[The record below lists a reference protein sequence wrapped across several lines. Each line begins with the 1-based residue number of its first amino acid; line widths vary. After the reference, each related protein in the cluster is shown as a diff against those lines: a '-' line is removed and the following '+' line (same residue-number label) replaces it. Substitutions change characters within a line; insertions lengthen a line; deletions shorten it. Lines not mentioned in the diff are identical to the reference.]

1 MQALYAHTFGSH
13 QPQSEDL
20 SKILA
25 CLAKIDKIIQKNAPK
40 WPLTKINKIDL
51 SILRATIWELLY
63 RPKTPPRVTIDEA
76 IELAKEFGT
85 QSSSSFVNGV
95 LGSIVKKL
103 KIIPQNKNDPKTTG
117 PAKKTSHKIQKS

>member
-1 MQALYAHTFGSH
+1 MQALYAHTFGNQ
-13 QPQSEDL
+13 QPQSKDL
-20 SKILA
+20 SKIQAHLT
-25 CLAKIDKIIQKNAPK
+25 KIDKIIQKNAPK
-40 WPLTKINKIDL
+40 WPLAKINKIDL

-63 RPKTPPRVTIDEA
+63 RPQTPPKVTIDEA

-103 KIIPQNKNDPKTTG
+103 KIIPQNKNDSKSTS
-117 PAKKTSHKIQKS
+117 PAKKTGHKIQKS